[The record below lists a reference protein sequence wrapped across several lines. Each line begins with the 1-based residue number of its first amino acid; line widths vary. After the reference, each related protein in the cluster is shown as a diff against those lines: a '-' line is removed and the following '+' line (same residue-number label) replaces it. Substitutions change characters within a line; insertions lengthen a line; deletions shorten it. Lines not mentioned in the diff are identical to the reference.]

1 MFIEKLK
8 EEKLRKRW
16 EGIRDDLRKVIASGE
31 LPNTPFF
38 EAVIAAGTPVTY
50 AVPVSE
56 AKIIQVD
63 EAIEGQSLAVPYEIL
78 EHFVKLASHRF
89 IKHFCIC
96 REAMACKDYPIDMGC
111 LFLGETAKDINPEL
125 GHLVSVEEAL
135 EYIKRLK
142 EAGFIF
148 NTGYVPGD
156 SVMLDVGP
164 SNRLMT
170 ICACCPCCCITKVV
184 KPQKPGERRLP
195 GVEVH
200 VTDSCID
207 CGECLEACIYGFIQI
222 EEGKA
227 VIDPCCVTCGR
238 CVDACPENAIEVR
251 ISDPSYIEKAIEKLS
266 QAVEVT

>member
-89 IKHFCIC
+89 
-96 REAMACKDYPIDMGC
+96 
-111 LFLGETAKDINPEL
+111 
-125 GHLVSVEEAL
+125 
-135 EYIKRLK
+135 
-142 EAGFIF
+142 
-148 NTGYVPGD
+148 
-156 SVMLDVGP
+156 
-164 SNRLMT
+164 
-170 ICACCPCCCITKVV
+170 
-184 KPQKPGERRLP
+184 
-195 GVEVH
+195 
-200 VTDSCID
+200 
-207 CGECLEACIYGFIQI
+207 
-222 EEGKA
+222 
-227 VIDPCCVTCGR
+227 
-238 CVDACPENAIEVR
+238 
-251 ISDPSYIEKAIEKLS
+251 
-266 QAVEVT
+266 